1 MKRIIA
7 IILSLLIFFSSILV
21 NVIVKDVCSVAKEQM
36 NVVDV
41 QMDGHG
47 SAALLSNGE
56 LYFWGEYYTDEGY
69 EDNRYFPEKIMADV
83 RTFAFKE
90 SVCAVIKNNGDL
102 YTWGETYF
110 NILGHETHGIDYCTP
125 KKFLKI

>member
-56 LYFWGEYYTDEGY
+56 LYFG
-69 EDNRYFPEKIMADV
+69 V
-83 RTFAFKE
+83 
-90 SVCAVIKNNGDL
+90 
-102 YTWGETYF
+102 
-110 NILGHETHGIDYCTP
+110 NIIQTRVMRIIDIFR
-125 KKFLKI
+125 KK

>member
-56 LYFWGEYYTDEGY
+56 LYFWGEYYTDE
-69 EDNRYFPEKIMADV
+69 V
-83 RTFAFKE
+83 
-90 SVCAVIKNNGDL
+90 
-102 YTWGETYF
+102 
-110 NILGHETHGIDYCTP
+110 
-125 KKFLKI
+125 